1 MARWL
6 DLMLCIF
13 PFEADLY
20 RQSGLRAIFVG
31 HPMIENLEAKRL
43 NTSRDPDLVGIFPGS
58 REREVRKLMPVLIQV
73 MRELRARKHELRFE
87 IAAASEALAPTI
99 RAEIEGAGNSL
110 GEVDLVVDAAAGTMQ
125 RSAVGVIASGTAT
138 LEAAFFRL
146 PFVLVYKV
154 AWLTY
159 LAARFLVQ
167 VKHLG
172 MPNVL
177 AGREI
182 IPEFI
187 QEKAEPVRIADA
199 VVRLL
204 DEPARRAQMNGDFD
218 SVMAKLGTGGA
229 NETAARAIFN
239 AISAK

>member
-1 MARWL
+1 
-6 DLMLCIF
+6 
-13 PFEADLY
+13 
-20 RQSGLRAIFVG
+20 
-31 HPMIENLEAKRL
+31 
-43 NTSRDPDLVGIFPGS
+43 
-58 REREVRKLMPVLIQV
+58 
-73 MRELRARKHELRFE
+73 
-87 IAAASEALAPTI
+87 
-99 RAEIEGAGNSL
+99 
-110 GEVDLVVDAAAGTMQ
+110 MQ

-159 LAARFLVQ
+159 LAARLLVQ